1 MSVKNML
8 TFIVRRLLTI
18 IPVIFGVTFL
28 VYVLMTV
35 APGNPERAPLRKI
48 DDPVLRAQMEEELGL
63 NDPMI
68 VRYCRMMKKMVE
80 KESEEQGPYSGIIA
94 KMRVHLPKSLQLC
107 CTSLFFSVLLALP
120 LGIYAAIRQNTLF
133 DGLCMAVSLIGVS
146 MPNFW
151 LGLLLM
157 IWFALNLGWFPTAGS
172 ETLAHLVLPAAT
184 LAFINMAA
192 IARVTRSSM
201 LEVIRQDYVR
211 TARAK
216 GVSERRI
223 IIHHVLRNAML
234 PTITV
239 IGIQLG
245 EMLSNT
251 IVIENIYAWPGVG
264 RLLIQAINSREMSM
278 MIACVMIFAVCVSL
292 INLLVDILYSLI
304 DPRITIQ

>member
-1 MSVKNML
+1 MRNML
-8 TFIVRRLLTI
+8 TFILRRLLTI
-18 IPVIFGVTFL
+18 IPVLFGVTFS

-35 APGNPERAPLRKI
+35 APGNPEMAPLRKI
-48 DDPVLRAQMEEELGL
+48 DDPVLREQKIEELGL
-63 NDPMI
+63 NDPI
-68 VRYCRMMKKMVE
+68 LVRYGRMMKKMFVDE
-80 KESEEQGPYSGIIA
+80 AAEMDSKYSGIVN

-107 CTSLFFSVLLALP
+107 FTALFFSVVLALP
-120 LGIYAAIRQNTLF
+120 LGIFAAIKQNTLF
-133 DGLCMAVSLIGVS
+133 DGLCMAISLIGVS

-157 IWFALNLGWFPTAGS
+157 IWFALKLGWFPTAGS
-172 ETLAHLVLPAAT
+172 ETLSHLVLPAAT

-216 GVSERRI
+216 GVSERRV

-245 EMLSNT
+245 ELLSNT
-251 IVIENIYAWPGVG
+251 IIIENIYAWPGVG

-278 MIACVMIFAVCVSL
+278 MIACVMIFAVFVSL
-292 INLLVDILYSLI
+292 INLCVDILYSLI
-304 DPRITIQ
+304 DPRIKFD

>member
-1 MSVKNML
+1 
-8 TFIVRRLLTI
+8 
-18 IPVIFGVTFL
+18 
-28 VYVLMTV
+28 
-35 APGNPERAPLRKI
+35 
-48 DDPVLRAQMEEELGL
+48 
-63 NDPMI
+63 
-68 VRYCRMMKKMVE
+68 
-80 KESEEQGPYSGIIA
+80 
-94 KMRVHLPKSLQLC
+94 
-107 CTSLFFSVLLALP
+107 
-120 LGIYAAIRQNTLF
+120 
-133 DGLCMAVSLIGVS
+133 
-146 MPNFW
+146 
-151 LGLLLM
+151 
-157 IWFALNLGWFPTAGS
+157 
-172 ETLAHLVLPAAT
+172 
-184 LAFINMAA
+184 
-192 IARVTRSSM
+192 M

-264 RLLIQAINSREMSM
+264 RLHIQAINSREMSM

>member
-1 MSVKNML
+1 MKNMFI
-8 TFIVRRLLTI
+8 FIVRRLVTI
-18 IPVIFGVTFL
+18 IPVLFGVTFL
-28 VYVLMTV
+28 VYTLMTL
-35 APGNPERAPLRKI
+35 APGNPEMIPLRKI
-48 DDPVLRAQMEEELGL
+48 TDPVEREQKMEELGL

-68 VRYCRMMKKMVE
+68 VRYGRMMKKWFT
-80 KESEEQGPYSGIIA
+80 EEVNEYDEYSGILT
-94 KMRVHLPKSLQLC
+94 KMKVHLPKSLQLC
-107 CTSLFFSVLLALP
+107 ITSLFFSVVLALP
-120 LGIYAAIRQNTLF
+120 LGVFAAIKQNTIF
-133 DGLCMAVSLIGVS
+133 DGLCMAISLVGVS

-151 LGLLLM
+151 MGLLMM
-157 IWFALNLGWFPTAGS
+157 IWFALKLGWFPTAGS

-192 IARVTRSSM
+192 IARVTRSSV

-216 GVSERRI
+216 GVSERRVI
-223 IIHHVLRNAML
+223 THHVLRNAML

-245 EMLSNT
+245 ELLSNT
-251 IVIENIYAWPGVG
+251 IIIENIYAWPGVG

-278 MIACVMIFAVCVSL
+278 MIACVMIFAIAVSL

-304 DPRITIQ
+304 DPRISIQ

>member
-1 MSVKNML
+1 MKNMF
-8 TFIVRRLLTI
+8 TFILRRLLTI

-28 VYVLMTV
+28 VYVLMTI
-35 APGNPERAPLRKI
+35 APGNPEMIPLRNI
-48 DDPVLRAQMEEELGL
+48 QDPVEREQKMEELGL

-68 VRYCRMMKKMVE
+68 VRYGRMMKKWFT
-80 KESEEQGPYSGIIA
+80 EEVNENDEYSGIIT
-94 KMRVHLPKSLQLC
+94 KMKVHLPKSLQLC
-107 CTSLFFSVLLALP
+107 LTALLFSVLLALP
-120 LGIYAAIRQNTLF
+120 LGVFAAIKQNTFF
-133 DGLCMAVSLIGVS
+133 DGMCMAISLVGVS

-157 IWFALNLGWFPTAGS
+157 IWFALELGWFPTAGS

-192 IARVTRSSM
+192 IARVTRSSV

-216 GVSERRI
+216 GVSERRVI
-223 IIHHVLRNAML
+223 VHHVLRNAML

-245 EMLSNT
+245 ELLSNT
-251 IVIENIYAWPGVG
+251 IIIENIYAWPGVG

-278 MIACVMIFAVCVSL
+278 MIACVMVFAIAVSL
-292 INLLVDILYSLI
+292 INLFVDILYSLI
-304 DPRITIQ
+304 DPRISIQ